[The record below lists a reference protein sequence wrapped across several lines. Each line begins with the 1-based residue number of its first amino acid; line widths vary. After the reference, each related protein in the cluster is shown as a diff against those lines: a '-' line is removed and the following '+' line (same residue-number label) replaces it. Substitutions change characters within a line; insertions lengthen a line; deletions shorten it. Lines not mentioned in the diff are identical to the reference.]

1 MERSVDILESKVTSL
16 FNDKKLLLLYLF
28 FGVIM
33 VLWFFF
39 KKNLYLLKMHTE
51 VFTDET
57 IGCVESM

>member
-39 KKNLYLLKMHTE
+39 LKESLSFKNAY
-51 VFTDET
+51 
-57 IGCVESM
+57 